1 MVPERTFGGL
11 FNRGGR
17 LRRRWAAAIAEPD
30 PAQAVARLREVLAE
44 IAEHPDAY
52 ARQWAEVQGSLLED
66 RLLPLL
72 ADEDFRTLETLG
84 AQTGAP
90 LPWPLV
96 AARAARGEDTE
107 ARALAGRVTDP
118 PPSESVPLLA
128 RLLATGFDSGT
139 VRIAEASTLA
149 RRFPDV
155 PGAERT
161 LGLHA
166 LLVDGDAAEAASHF
180 SRAPED
186 ETTFV
191 GLLAARLRLGDHD
204 GVTAPAARRTVP
216 SATRADHPAAPSTAH
231 PNHPANPSAHAEH
244 RADPS
249 ATRTDHRAAPLVRA
263 STELATLSAL
273 LAWLDDPAATGP
285 APADTARLT
294 RFTIAAHAGEW
305 LDYAIGRMYLLEG
318 DAQRAAQLL
327 PPLAEAFPGRP
338 DWDYHAAW
346 ALLLRDDPEAVA
358 QRYARSPTW
367 PLGCLLQDADPAR
380 KFAKNVK
387 EAPPPA
393 AYAELAAARASLAR
407 GEHPPAEAQNWQHP
421 TGTLADHLEALR
433 TVLGLRF
440 ARHNQWALAQAM
452 EIPLFRRLP
461 AAERLRWSGLAAL
474 RTHPD
479 RGRALLT
486 EAADALGYGR
496 AALALAT
503 HEAQEG
509 HFDAAL
515 RLLDGPARPSG
526 PKADLLRTWLQ
537 TRADPDAENVPA
549 AQALPQARYALGHLR
564 LRQAARRQ
572 ADGDAE
578 QAMQLALT
586 AATAFDEAAAD
597 APRTIPRDAR
607 ALARAAELFAG
618 RAPGGLPD
626 DTAAKLRRA
635 AADHPWATWVLGLA
649 ELTGPTI
656 PDPGLC
662 DRLVHLLDGAADAP
676 PQAVTALAGALTG
689 AYLRADGDARAAPLP
704 RLLAGLTERH
714 GLPEVHRLNG
724 IVRAAALR
732 RPGSGA
738 GPAGPADLPVALAAA
753 RRELAAGDG
762 DAALRLLRAAPV
774 QDATGRH
781 IRDLLAAALSGDPG
795 EFDPPEGV
803 PGRLTAALLAAQ
815 AAALAESAPDECRA
829 LLVRTLPEHDVSG
842 LVDLHRVLPALCAA
856 PGRGGG
862 ARPRELAAV
871 LRKVAADGGFD
882 PLTLARCATA
892 ANDHETAERAWREA
906 LRAGTDE
913 ETVREEYG
921 RYLCHRATTARRR
934 NEPLEA
940 ARLLRRAAGILDGQ
954 EPDQFLPEEDEVA
967 EVRRVYQDRLRG
979 LNQTR
984 RTILAAEWDRAA
996 KRYAAA
1002 AAAGLVAKALG
1013 HFEEMRALANTGS
1026 LRGRW
1031 EG

>member
-1 MVPERTFGGL
+1 MVPERAFGGL

-17 LRRRWAAAIAEPD
+17 LRRRWAAAVAEPD
-30 PAQAVARLREVLAE
+30 PARALERLREVLAE

-52 ARQWAEVQGSLLED
+52 ARQWAEVQGSLLEE
-66 RLLPLL
+66 RTRPLL
-72 ADEDFRTLETLG
+72 TDEDFRALETLG
-84 AQTGAP
+84 PQTGAAA
-90 LPWPLV
+90 PWPLV
-96 AARAARGEDTE
+96 AARAARGEEAE
-107 ARALAGRVTDP
+107 ARALAERTADP
-118 PPSESVPLLA
+118 PPPESFPLLE

-139 VRIAEASTLA
+139 VRIAEAAALA
-149 RRFPDV
+149 RRFPGV
-155 PGAERT
+155 AGAERT
-161 LGLHA
+161 LGLNA
-166 LLVDGDAAEAASHF
+166 LLVDGDAAAAASHLA
-180 SRAPED
+180 RAPDD

-191 GLLAARLRLGDHD
+191 ALLAARLRMGDHG
-204 GVTAPAARRTVP
+204 GVAALAARPGR
-216 SATRADHPAAPSTAH
+216 
-231 PNHPANPSAHAEH
+231 

-249 ATRTDHRAAPLVRA
+249 TARAGA
-263 STELATLSAL
+263 ELAALSAL
-273 LAWLDDPAATGP
+273 LAWLDDPSATGP
-285 APADTARLT
+285 APADSARLA
-294 RFTIAAHAGEW
+294 RFTVAAHAGEW

-318 DAQRAAQLL
+318 DARRAAELL

-338 DWDYHAAW
+338 GWDYQAAW
-346 ALLLRDDPEAVA
+346 ALLLRDDPEGVA

-367 PLGCLLQDADPAR
+367 AVGCLLRDADPAR
-380 KFAKNVK
+380 DFAKNVK
-387 EAPPPA
+387 EAAPPA
-393 AYAELAAARASLAR
+393 AYTALAAARTALAG
-407 GEHPPAEAQNWQHP
+407 GERPPAEPQDWQSP
-421 TGTLADHLEALR
+421 DGTLADHLEALR

-452 EIPLFRRLP
+452 ETPLFRRLP

-474 RTHPD
+474 RTDPD

-486 EAADALGYGR
+486 EAADAHGYGR
-496 AALALAT
+496 AALALAA

-509 HFDAAL
+509 RFDAAL
-515 RLLDGPARPSG
+515 RMLDGPARPSG
-526 PKADLLRTWLQ
+526 PKADLLRTWLL
-537 TRADPDAENVPA
+537 TRADPDAEDVPA
-549 AQALPQARYALGHLR
+549 DQALPQARYALGHLR
-564 LRQAARRQ
+564 LRQAALRQ

-578 QAMQLALT
+578 QAVRLALT

-597 APRTIPRDAR
+597 APRAIPRDAR

-618 RAPGGLPD
+618 KAPGVPD
-626 DTAAKLRRA
+626 DSFVATAGRLRRA

-649 ELTGPTI
+649 ELTGPAV

-676 PQAVTALAGALTG
+676 PQAVTALAGAMTG
-689 AYLRADGDARAAPLP
+689 AYLRSDGDHRAAPLP

-714 GLPEVHRLNG
+714 GLPEVQRLNG

-738 GPAGPADLPVALAAA
+738 GPSGPADLPVALAAA
-753 RRELAAGDG
+753 RRELAAGDR
-762 DAALRLLRAAPV
+762 DAALRLLRAAPAE
-774 QDATGRH
+774 DATGRH
-781 IRDLLAAALSGDPG
+781 IRDLLAAALAGDPG
-795 EFDPPEGV
+795 GHDPPEGV

-829 LLVRTLPEHDVSG
+829 LLVRTLPAHDVSG
-842 LVDLHRVLPALCAA
+842 LVDLQRVLPALCAA

-871 LRKVAADGGFD
+871 LRKVAAEGGFD

-906 LRAGTDE
+906 LRASADG

-921 RYLCHRATTARRR
+921 RYLCHRATVARRR
-934 NEPLEA
+934 GDPLEA
-940 ARLLRRAAGILDGQ
+940 ARLLRRAAGVLDGQ
-954 EPDQFLPEEDEVA
+954 EPDQFLPDEDEAA

-1002 AAAGLVAKALG
+1002 AAAGQVARALG